1 MDASTTASLL
11 RSIRNA
17 LWLIAAILLVQFGSD
32 VPARAEPRML
42 EILRIASLWSGL
54 ILFCCMLVATLVH
67 IARSSDERRG
77 DP

>member
-42 EILRIASLWSGL
+42 EILRIASLWSGK
-54 ILFCCMLVATLVH
+54 IGRASC
-67 IARSSDERRG
+67 RERVSLNV
-77 DP
+77 